1 MEIYRRSIWSDT
13 PTCFAS
19 AAALIAETFAARPVN
34 VLVMGSGDGK
44 HTIPFLQAGH
54 HVTVVEDD
62 SQMLYGTDLTFL
74 DRPIRVNGLYSNLR
88 EEQIAVDRY
97 EIHEM
102 DYMKFASDM
111 TFDVVFTSC
120 SWQFR
125 RNRAH
130 AISVILNKFKVL
142 TAPGGL
148 IVADYF
154 LPSEER
160 HFAMEHY
167 MTPQQLAS
175 HFDCDAWEILRN
187 EDRGLLRERH
197 IGWEAW
203 HQHRYGAFVAKKLAA
218 TPQRPAEAGM
228 SSVSL

>member
-1 MEIYRRSIWSDT
+1 MEIYRGSIWSDT

-19 AAALIAETFAARPVN
+19 AAGLIAETFADQTVN

-62 SQMLYGTDLTFL
+62 AQMLHGADLTFL

-88 EEQIAVDRY
+88 EEQIGVERY

-102 DYMKFASDM
+102 DYMNFVSDKM
-111 TFDVVFTSC
+111 FDVVFTSC

-125 RNRAH
+125 RNRVH
-130 AISVILNKFKVL
+130 PIGVILNKFKAL
-142 TAPGGL
+142 TASGGL
-148 IVADYF
+148 LVADYF

-160 HFAMEHY
+160 HLSMEHY
-167 MTPQQLAS
+167 MTPQRLAS
-175 HFDCDAWEILRN
+175 HFDAGAWEILLN
-187 EDRGLLRERH
+187 ENRGLLRERH

-203 HQHRYGAFVAKKLAA
+203 HQHRYGAFVAQKLAA
-218 TPQRPAEAGM
+218 TP
-228 SSVSL
+228 